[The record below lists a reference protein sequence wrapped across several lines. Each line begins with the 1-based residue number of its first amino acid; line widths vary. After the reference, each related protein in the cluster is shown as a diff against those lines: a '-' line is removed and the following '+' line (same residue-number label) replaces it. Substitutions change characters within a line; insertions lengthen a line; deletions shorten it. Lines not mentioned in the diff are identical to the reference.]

1 MKIEFGTGSSFARL
15 TNKKAYS
22 LVNYA
27 IELGIRSF
35 DTGVNYG
42 NWKTQP
48 LLGLSLSDCIKKKR
62 EEFRL
67 TSKAGTNSSGYFKN
81 LKNFNPEYIES
92 MINKSIKDLNCHYLD
107 KFYLHGG
114 NSELIES
121 EGLLK
126 KLNMLKR
133 KGKIKKFGVCTHNL
147 KLMKKISS
155 GFYED
160 FSLLMIDYNLIQL
173 DRESIFNEC
182 VKNNIKIS
190 CGNSL
195 CQGLLIQ
202 SPLQTLIRSKS
213 LFYFFRYLIRRDSR
227 KYINPAAKARNYIK
241 KNYPEHAKSI
251 PLSFIIN
258 NPFVDTISIGMLS
271 KNSILRNIKISNEP
285 VIEKVTSKVSDWCL
299 NNCQI
304 SD

>member
-15 TNKKAYS
+15 TNKKAYF

-27 IELGIRSF
+27 IEQGIRRF

-48 LLGLSLSDCIKKKR
+48 LLGLSLSENIKKKR
-62 EEFRL
+62 EELIL

-81 LKNFNPEYIES
+81 LKNFNAEYIEN
-92 MINKSIKDLNCHYLD
+92 MINKSIKDLNCQYLD

-121 EGLLK
+121 NGLLK
-126 KLNMLKR
+126 KLNNLKR
-133 KGKIKKFGVCTHNL
+133 KGKIKKFGVCTHDL

-155 GFYED
+155 GFYQE

-173 DRESIFNEC
+173 DRASIFNEC
-182 VKNNIKIS
+182 IKNNIKIS

-195 CQGLLIQ
+195 CQGLLLQ
-202 SPLQTLIRSKS
+202 SPLQTLVRSKS
-213 LFYFFRYLIRRDSR
+213 LFYFFRYFLRRDSR

-241 KNYPEHAKSI
+241 KNYPYYAKSI
-251 PLSFIIN
+251 PLSVLVNNSFI
-258 NPFVDTISIGMLS
+258 DTIPIGMLS
-271 KNSILRNIKISNEP
+271 KDSILRNTEIAKKP
-285 VIEKVTSKVSDWCL
+285 VIEGITAKVSDWCL

-304 SD
+304 ID